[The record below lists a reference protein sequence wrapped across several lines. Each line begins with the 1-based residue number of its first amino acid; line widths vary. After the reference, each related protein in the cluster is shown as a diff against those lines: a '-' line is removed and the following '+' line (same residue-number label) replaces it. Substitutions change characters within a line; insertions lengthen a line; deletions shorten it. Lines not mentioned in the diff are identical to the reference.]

1 MDNKNSDGAT
11 VNVTRTYQGD
21 ATTREVNTSYYIDNL
36 EAIKNGT
43 SSSNDTSPNLTPH
56 GDQDQ
61 PFAIFLGT
69 DLGEGTHD
77 ITVVITED
85 GDPWENVQTYY
96 WTLEIINASPFDQES
111 ISE

>member
-1 MDNKNSDGAT
+1 VNESYWYDNA
-11 VNVTRTYQGD
+11 
-21 ATTREVNTSYYIDNL
+21 

-43 SSSNDTSPNLTPH
+43 SSSNKSAPNLTPH

-61 PFAIFLGT
+61 PFAILLGT
-69 DLGEGTHD
+69 DLGEGIHK

-85 GDPWENVQTYY
+85 GDPWENVQTYH
-96 WTLEIINASPFDQES
+96 WTLEIINTSPFDQDS